1 MAELEPTAG
10 HGGGEQVRCRYCGQL
25 NQVRAEVAGAARC
38 GRCRMPLSDAPHKK
52 FAELDKDDYIHP
64 ADAKALAALRAI
76 PGLDTAVRKLL
87 SVTGESAIR
96 VIFMAS
102 AVKVTPRQCPDLYAK
117 LQIACTTLGVD
128 MPDLFVQQ
136 SPVVNAFTGGVTR
149 PVIVLYSGL
158 LERLND
164 EEALAVIAHEVGHIH
179 AEHVLYLT
187 AARLL
192 EALANV
198 AIASAPIANLVAQ
211 LLSSTMRAALL
222 AWARRAEL
230 SCDRAA
236 LLVTQE
242 ADVIGRTM
250 MKLSGGTFA
259 SRVDYEQFLLQARDF
274 QKNYDERALD
284 RFWADI
290 ITSGLS
296 HPFPVW
302 RVAEILKWT
311 ESGEY
316 ERLIRGGAESVAA

>member
-1 MAELEPTAG
+1 MADMELAD
-10 HGGGEQVRCRYCGQL
+10 GGEGTQTRCRYCGQV
-25 NQVRAEVAGAARC
+25 NTTRTSPVAGAARC
-38 GRCRMPLSDAPHKK
+38 GRCRLPLSDAPHRK
-52 FAELDKDDYIHP
+52 FAELNKDDYIHP
-64 ADAKALAALRAI
+64 ADAKALATLRAI
-76 PGLDTAVRKLL
+76 PGLDTAVKKLL
-87 SVTGESAIR
+87 KVTGESVIR

-102 AVKVTPRQCPDLYAK
+102 AVRVTPRQCPDLYAK
-117 LQIACTTLGVD
+117 LQVTCTTLGVD

-136 SPVVNAFTGGVTR
+136 SPIVNAFTGGVTK

-164 EEALAVIAHEVGHIH
+164 EETLAVLAHEVGHIH

-187 AARLL
+187 VAHLL

-198 AIASAPIANLVAQ
+198 AIAAAPLASLVAQ
-211 LLSSTMRAALL
+211 ILSSTMRAALL

-236 LLVTQE
+236 LLVTQD

-250 MKLSGGTFA
+250 MKLAGGTFA
-259 SRVDYEQFLLQARDF
+259 SRVDYQQFLVQARDF
-274 QKNYDERALD
+274 QKNYDESALD

-302 RVAEILKWT
+302 RVSEILKWT

-316 ERLIRGGAESVAA
+316 GRLIRGEERRDAA